1 MSVSQSP
8 GGTSGGLQGVQ
19 TISTRARKISK
30 SKNDLDQIP
39 IATPLLGETQGQIS
53 NTKNIQSTMCGTS
66 ANDGLEVIRKYLREQ
81 SETVAADQLRIGE
94 KIIRIDKKIS
104 EIDQILEDRA
114 RGYAAYDKELNKIE
128 ITNQISSKMSN
139 SMRNLA
145 VKLNQINASLPEDKR
160 LPKFTFD

>member
-1 MSVSQSP
+1 MSH
-8 GGTSGGLQGVQ
+8 
-19 TISTRARKISK
+19 
-30 SKNDLDQIP
+30 QIP
-39 IATPLLGETQGQIS
+39 VSITLCLTIY
-53 NTKNIQSTMCGTS
+53 NINILSVKANFSTMSGTS

-81 SETVAADQLRIGE
+81 SETVAGDQLRIGE
-94 KIIRIDKKIS
+94 KIVRIDKKIS

-128 ITNQISSKMSN
+128 MTNQISSKMSN

-145 VKLNQINASLPEDKR
+145 VKLNQINASLPEEKR

>member
-1 MSVSQSP
+1 MP
-8 GGTSGGLQGVQ
+8 E
-19 TISTRARKISK
+19 
-30 SKNDLDQIP
+30 IP
-39 IATPLLGETQGQIS
+39 AVWDIAKFPFRGHPNHTLIF
-53 NTKNIQSTMCGTS
+53 STMCGTS